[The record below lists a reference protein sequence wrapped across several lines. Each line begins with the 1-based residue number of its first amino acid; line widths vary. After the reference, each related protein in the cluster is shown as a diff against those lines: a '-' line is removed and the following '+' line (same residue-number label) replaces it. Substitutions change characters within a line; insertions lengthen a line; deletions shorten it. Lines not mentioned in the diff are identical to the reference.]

1 MNKNNS
7 KDIVFWLIFIICYF
21 QLQKLVVGGELPCS
35 KEDVATL
42 ASIQLHIEEAWP
54 EENLPNYTKSD
65 LALFNKKLLDSHK
78 YLSKSTDPQENL
90 RRRKELIRNNRALR
104 ITQSRRKGRLVR
116 QLTCVSDHE
125 ENSHSDV
132 DLSQFLPPDFT
143 TSKKIR
149 YIIQVCVS
157 STITLWWLFDDRN
170 TSYSKA
176 GVSLRV
182 ANTISFK
189 LVLFDCK
196 WCYIYY

>member
-1 MNKNNS
+1 MQYEATKYYHSSIISSVNLR
-7 KDIVFWLIFIICYF
+7 LIYCQTKIIEMLKPKCIFF

-54 EENLPNYTKSD
+54 EDNLPNYTKSD

-78 YLSKSTDPQENL
+78 YLSKTPDPQENL

-116 QLTCVSDHE
+116 QLTCVSDHD
-125 ENSHSDV
+125 ENSHNEV

-149 YIIQVCVS
+149 YIIQVC
-157 STITLWWLFDDRN
+157 LWE
-170 TSYSKA
+170 
-176 GVSLRV
+176 V
-182 ANTISFK
+182 APSPCE
-189 LVLFDCK
+189 LVT
-196 WCYIYY
+196 

>member
-1 MNKNNS
+1 MRCLNQN
-7 KDIVFWLIFIICYF
+7 VFFF

-54 EENLPNYTKSD
+54 EDNLPNYTKSD

-78 YLSKSTDPQENL
+78 YLSKTPDPQENL

-116 QLTCVSDHE
+116 QLTCVSDHD
-125 ENSHSDV
+125 ENSHNEV

-149 YIIQVCVS
+149 YIIQVC
-157 STITLWWLFDDRN
+157 LWE
-170 TSYSKA
+170 
-176 GVSLRV
+176 V
-182 ANTISFK
+182 APSPCE
-189 LVLFDCK
+189 LVT
-196 WCYIYY
+196 

>member
-1 MNKNNS
+1 MIWGFLKVQYEATKYYHSSIIFSVN
-7 KDIVFWLIFIICYF
+7 FRLIYCQTKIIEMLKPKFFFF

-54 EENLPNYTKSD
+54 EDNLPNYTKSD

-78 YLSKSTDPQENL
+78 YLSKTPDPQENL

-116 QLTCVSDHE
+116 QLTCVSDHD
-125 ENSHSDV
+125 ENSHNEV

-149 YIIQVCVS
+149 YIIQVC
-157 STITLWWLFDDRN
+157 LWE
-170 TSYSKA
+170 
-176 GVSLRV
+176 V
-182 ANTISFK
+182 APSPCE
-189 LVLFDCK
+189 LVT
-196 WCYIYY
+196 